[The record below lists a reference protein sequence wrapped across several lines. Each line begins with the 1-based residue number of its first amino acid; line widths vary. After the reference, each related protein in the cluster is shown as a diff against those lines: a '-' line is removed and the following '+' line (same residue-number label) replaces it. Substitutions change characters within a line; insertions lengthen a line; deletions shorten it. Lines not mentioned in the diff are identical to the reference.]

1 MLMKTIFLVINILLF
16 VVFTT
21 TAQTAPCLC
30 DSLDSRLSDSLM
42 RYETWREKILIRPEC
57 NGQSAQYQS
66 ITRHRL
72 MRGICFSPRVQ
83 YPCDCEEQKRF
94 LIEEQYF
101 FAAISK
107 LDHNHDEEIMLWSP
121 SKNMYFKETVAQY
134 QTVEKYDCA
143 GQRTTEKFLIMPQ
156 QSKIKVVYYPQKI
169 KE

>member
-1 MLMKTIFLVINILLF
+1 MKTGFLVINILLF

-21 TAQTAPCLC
+21 TAQTPYCLC
-30 DSLDSRLSDSLM
+30 DSLDSRLSDSL
-42 RYETWREKILIRPEC
+42 RRFETWTEKVLVRPEC

-66 ITRHRL
+66 VTRHRP
-72 MRGICFSPRVQ
+72 MRGSCFSQRVQ
-83 YPCDCEEQKRF
+83 YPCDCAEQKRF

-101 FAAISK
+101 FTAISK
-107 LDHNHDEEIMLWSP
+107 LDHKHEEEIILWSP

-156 QSKIKVVYYPQKI
+156 QIEMKVVHYPREI
-169 KE
+169 KK